1 MAAPG
6 QYREGL
12 AARPPNRVLHGAFE
26 RLEPCDGRP
35 SCTVLR
41 GEERS
46 NALLLIGAWVRGARF
61 AKFRAIMRLAFLRYI
76 EK

>member
-1 MAAPG
+1 MAAPH

-12 AARPPNRVLHGAFE
+12 ARARLRLHRAFE
-26 RLEPCDGRP
+26 RLEPCEGRP

-46 NALLLIGAWVRGARF
+46 NALLLPGALRVRGGF
-61 AKFRAIMRLAFLRYI
+61 AGNRSG
-76 EK
+76 